1 MGAQMTAGR
10 RIVML
15 LSNPFEPDVRVLKEA
30 RSLSEAGY
38 AVTVLCWDRLG
49 RFPVEEQLEKI
60 HIRRIQIRASY
71 GGGVHL
77 LWSFIRFNLALVSRL
92 LREELEVIH
101 CHDLDTLPAGYIA
114 SRLRRKA
121 LVYDEHESEYFTQ
134 LPALLR
140 GVFRRMEAFLAR
152 RAELVLVTNLIQVR
166 KMEALLGRGKAPVEI
181 KNCPP
186 RSFFQ
191 PHEGEEEGR
200 LTLGWIGY
208 LQRGTGIDRLVRLFD
223 HLAEGRP
230 DLELLLVG
238 KVHPSF
244 AGELEQLLQASRHRA
259 EIHLMPAVPFDQV
272 YPWYRR
278 LDIAVLLYEDISQYR
293 LNTPTKLFE
302 AMAQGIPVVATPI
315 GDVREIVETHACGLL
330 VGFEDEEEA
339 QRALLRLIEDRALR
353 RRLGDHGYRAAVE
366 HYSWEVMAARLV
378 DHYRKL
384 PS

>member
-1 MGAQMTAGR
+1 MTAGR

-49 RFPVEEQLEKI
+49 LFPAEEEMGQLR
-60 HIRRIQIRASY
+60 IRRIQIRASY
-71 GGGVHL
+71 GGGVYL
-77 LWSFIRFNLALVSRL
+77 LWSFLRFSLALVRRL
-92 LREELEVIH
+92 LHEELEVIH
-101 CHDLDTLPAGYIA
+101 CHDLDTLPAGYVA

-140 GVFRRMEAFLAR
+140 RVFRRMEVLLAR
-152 RAELVLVTNLIQVR
+152 RADLVLVTNLIQVR
-166 KMEALLGRGKAPVEI
+166 KMQAILGREKAPVEV

-191 PHEGEEEGR
+191 PGEGGEEGR

-208 LQRGTGIDRLVRLFD
+208 LQRGTGIDRLVRLFNR
-223 HLAEGRP
+223 LAEGRP
-230 DLELLLVG
+230 GLEILLVG

-244 AGELEQLLQASRHRA
+244 AGELERLLQASPHQER
-259 EIHLMPAVPFDQV
+259 IHLIPAVPFDQV

-278 LDIAVLLYEDISQYR
+278 LDIAVLLYEDMSQYR

-330 VGFEDEEEA
+330 VGFEDDLEA
-339 QRALLRLIEDRALR
+339 EQALQRLIEDQALR
-353 RRLGDHGYRAAVE
+353 RQLGGNGYKAAVE

-384 PS
+384 ES